1 MTTTSRRNGATAIVL
16 CAIAAV
22 MIGMSYAAVPLYRLF
37 CQVTGFGGT
46 TQVSEAATGAVSSRV
61 ITVRFDANTGGDL
74 PWRFRPVQRRVDVRI
89 GEETLAFYRAENRS
103 GRRVVGTATFNVTP
117 HKAGPYFD
125 KIDCFC
131 FTEQALDPG
140 EVVDMPV
147 SFFIDPAV
155 LEDPDLDDV
164 TTITLSYTFF
174 EKESGDS
181 PRRTSSLRVPAAS
194 VN

>member
-16 CAIAAV
+16 CAVAAG

-46 TQVSEAATGAVSSRV
+46 TQVSKAATGAVSDRV

-74 PWRFRPVQRRVDVRI
+74 PWRFRPVQPRVDVRI
-89 GEETLAFYRAENRS
+89 GEETLAFYRAENQS

-140 EVVDMPV
+140 ETAEMPV
-147 SFFIDPAV
+147 SFYIDPAV